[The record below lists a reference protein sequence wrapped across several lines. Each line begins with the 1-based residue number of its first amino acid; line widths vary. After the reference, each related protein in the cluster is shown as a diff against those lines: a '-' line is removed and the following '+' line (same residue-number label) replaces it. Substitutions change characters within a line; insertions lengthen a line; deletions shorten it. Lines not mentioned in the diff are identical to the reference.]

1 VDDPED
7 RFDQGVIMFLTMD
20 TLVPLGVFLAI
31 TMGVWAVMSI
41 IADRPVNAEERL
53 KRVLNPTARR
63 ADAAAVARQQDRFQ
77 AKVAQA
83 ANKLGKSLKPHNE
96 EDVGKIRLELLNAGF
111 RGENAVAVY
120 YGLKVLTLLLAVAI
134 VTPVVVGKFGLTQ
147 AGISYIIAVAG
158 LGFYLPGV
166 VVGNL
171 KKKRGES
178 IFLGLPDAIDLMVV
192 CVEAGLGLDT
202 AMRRVTS
209 ELANACPALCE
220 EFAIANF
227 QVQMGRTRKDVLR
240 DLGVRTGVDDVR
252 ALAAVIIQAEKF
264 GSSIGSALR
273 VQSDSMRTKRRQLA
287 EERAAKTAVKIM
299 IPLVLFI
306 FPGVFVVLVGPAGI
320 QIAKT
325 MMGSG

>member
-1 VDDPED
+1 MDLQALIPI
-7 RFDQGVIMFLTMD
+7 GVFIGMT
-20 TLVPLGVFLAI
+20 LGVWVVISLY
-31 TMGVWAVMSI
+31 
-41 IADRPVNAEERL
+41 ADRPVNAEERL
-53 KRVLNPTARR
+53 KRVLNPNTRR
-63 ADAAAVARQQDRFQ
+63 VDAATIAKQQDKFQ

-83 ANKLGKSLKPHNE
+83 ANTLGKSLKPTNE
-96 EDVGKIRLELLNAGF
+96 VDVGKLRLELLNAGF

-120 YGLKVLTLLLAVAI
+120 QGLKVLAGLLLLAIAGPLVLTKYGMSQKSMSFLVVA
-134 VTPVVVGKFGLTQ
+134 V
-147 AGISYIIAVAG
+147 G
-158 LGFYLPGV
+158 LGYYIPGV
-166 VVGNL
+166 VVGQIR
-171 KKKRGES
+171 KRRMEA

-192 CVEAGLGLDT
+192 CVEAGLGLDI
-202 AMRRVTS
+202 AMRRVTT
-209 ELANACPALCE
+209 ELATACPSLCE
-220 EFAIANF
+220 EFAISNF
-227 QVQMGRTRKDVLR
+227 QVQMGRARKDVLR
-240 DLGVRTGVDDVR
+240 DLGIRTGVDDLR
-252 ALAAVIIQAEKF
+252 SLAAVIIQAEKF

>member
-1 VDDPED
+1 MKMTLE
-7 RFDQGVIMFLTMD
+7 
-20 TLVPLGVFLAI
+20 TLVPLGVFLAM
-31 TMGVWAVMSI
+31 TLGVWVVMSL

-63 ADAAAVARQQDRFQ
+63 PDAVMVARQQDRFQ
-77 AKVAQA
+77 AKVAKA
-83 ANKLGKSLKPHNE
+83 ATRLGGSLKPSNE
-96 EDVGKIRLELLNAGF
+96 AALGKIRLELLNAGF

-120 YGLKVLTLLLAVAI
+120 HGMKMLTMLLMVAI
-134 VTPVVVGKFGLTQ
+134 VAPPVVGKFGLTQ
-147 AGISYIIAVAG
+147 SGMTYIFLAAG
-158 LGFYLPGV
+158 LGFYLPGLV
-166 VVGNL
+166 VSNL

-178 IFLGLPDAIDLMVV
+178 IFLGMPDAIDLMVV

-209 ELANACPALCE
+209 ELATSCPALCE

-227 QVQMGRTRKDVLR
+227 QVQMGRARKDVLR
-240 DLGVRTGVDDVR
+240 DLGIRTGVDDVR

-273 VQSDSMRTKRRQLA
+273 VQSDSMRIKRRQLA
-287 EERAAKTAVKIM
+287 EERAAQTAVKIM

-306 FPGVFVVLVGPAGI
+306 FPGVFVVLVGPAAM
-320 QIAKT
+320 QIYET
-325 MMGSG
+325 MVNKK